1 MNAPGRKGNIMD
13 KFLWKPFLA
22 EEGAGAGAGGDD
34 TKTEP
39 QEPLTFDKM
48 LEMDGMQAEFDRRL
62 SKGIDTA
69 VKNAVEKERT
79 RLEALHNDQL
89 TEVEKLA
96 QMNEAEKNKY
106 LAEKREA
113 EYLQREADLTRRELA
128 AQAKD
133 ELADRGLPIKLAEVL
148 NYSSAEACK
157 ESMDAIEAAFN
168 AEVEAKVA
176 ERLKGGKPPKDAET
190 EGDRNAEEK
199 LLAESIAKAMGVRQ

>member
-1 MNAPGRKGNIMD
+1 MNALGRKGNIMD

-79 RLEALHNDQL
+79 RL
-89 TEVEKLA
+89 VERCPKFGYSFNFITKRIRA
-96 QMNEAEKNKY
+96 TMNGNPIKNK
-106 LAEKREA
+106 
-113 EYLQREADLTRRELA
+113 
-128 AQAKD
+128 
-133 ELADRGLPIKLAEVL
+133 IVL
-148 NYSSAEACK
+148 
-157 ESMDAIEAAFN
+157 M
-168 AEVEAKVA
+168 
-176 ERLKGGKPPKDAET
+176 
-190 EGDRNAEEK
+190 
-199 LLAESIAKAMGVRQ
+199 